1 MSDPFRSWIQ
11 KVKSEWKLALKY
23 RKDRFILNPY
33 RWLRRTVT
41 SADGFTWHM
50 RGTPDASMPL
60 SHEEWLEP
68 ILPLKDGLFVDVGAH
83 VGSWSVRCSKRFNKV
98 VAFEPVPET
107 REILEKNLSL
117 NHCHNVTIM
126 PYALGSSDSYHSM
139 NVEGFLGHSS
149 ILPRKRPKRAIQVPI
164 RKLDDFGL
172 SPDFLKIDVEG
183 FEREVA
189 EGGMETMRRARR
201 IMIEVHDRK
210 ELSYFE
216 KLLSSFGMIT
226 RVVSLGVRQGQTHLI
241 GEK

>member
-1 MSDPFRSWIQ
+1 
-11 KVKSEWKLALKY
+11 
-23 RKDRFILNPY
+23 
-33 RWLRRTVT
+33 
-41 SADGFTWHM
+41 
-50 RGTPDASMPL
+50 
-60 SHEEWLEP
+60 
-68 ILPLKDGLFVDVGAH
+68 
-83 VGSWSVRCSKRFNKV
+83 
-98 VAFEPVPET
+98 
-107 REILEKNLSL
+107 
-117 NHCHNVTIM
+117 
-126 PYALGSSDSYHSM
+126 M

-149 ILPRKRPKRAIQVPI
+149 ILPRKSPKRVIQVPV